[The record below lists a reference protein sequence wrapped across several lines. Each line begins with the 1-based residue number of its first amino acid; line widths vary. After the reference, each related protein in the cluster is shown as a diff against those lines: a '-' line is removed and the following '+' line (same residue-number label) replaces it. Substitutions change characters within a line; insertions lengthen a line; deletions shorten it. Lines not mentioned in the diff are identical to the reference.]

1 MSEEAPQT
9 TKLNDDAPQ
18 RPRPEDDVVPRRPR
32 PEDDVVPRPEG
43 PRRPRP
49 EDDVVPRPDG
59 PPCADGAILDV
70 RGLTKS
76 YGKVIAVNEVFFRLF
91 PGDILGFLG
100 PNGAGKTTTL
110 RMLATVLAPD
120 AGNAFVAGHPLKD
133 VEEVRA
139 KVGYMPDFLG
149 VYDDLLVREYLEF
162 FARAYK
168 IPATTRNFVITE
180 ALNET
185 RLTSLADNPVDG
197 LSRGQKQRL
206 GLARLLM
213 HNPELLLLDEPAAG
227 LDPRA
232 RVELTNILRELQ
244 RKGKAMIVSSH
255 ILSDLADFCNKVA
268 ILAGGKLLVFE
279 QTQRLID
286 NLRGSRRLR
295 VRVLDRGEETRKLLE
310 GLSNVENVRW
320 EGEELQF
327 ELHGHDQDVVEI
339 HKALVKADIPVV
351 TLAEEPWDLQDVY
364 LQYTEGIVTD

>member
-1 MSEEAPQT
+1 MIS
-9 TKLNDDAPQ
+9 
-18 RPRPEDDVVPRRPR
+18 
-32 PEDDVVPRPEG
+32 
-43 PRRPRP
+43 
-49 EDDVVPRPDG
+49 
-59 PPCADGAILDV
+59 
-70 RGLTKS
+70 
-76 YGKVIAVNEVFFRLF
+76 
-91 PGDILGFLG
+91 
-100 PNGAGKTTTL
+100 
-110 RMLATVLAPD
+110 
-120 AGNAFVAGHPLKD
+120 
-133 VEEVRA
+133 
-139 KVGYMPDFLG
+139 
-149 VYDDLLVREYLEF
+149 
-162 FARAYK
+162 
-168 IPATTRNFVITE
+168 E

-185 RLTSLADNPVDG
+185 RLTALADNPVDG

-244 RKGKAMIVSSH
+244 KKGKAMIVSSH

-279 QTQRLID
+279 STQRLID

-295 VRVLDRGEETRKLLE
+295 VRVLERGEETRRLLE
-310 GLSNVENVRW
+310 ADERVQNVRW

-327 ELHGHDQDVVEI
+327 EMQGHDRDVADV
-339 HKALVKADIPVV
+339 HRLLVSAGIPVV